1 MPPVTSHDDDPQRA
15 QIARLET
22 RIEALAQSIERGH
35 KIGLAARA
43 AIVLGAM
50 LMAAIALG
58 GIRFDALPLLAALSA
73 ILGGIVLLGSNRST
87 LEQTSEDL
95 RTAEAER
102 AALINRI
109 ELRVVSG
116 GRAGNG
122 HDDGA
127 AFGGR

>member
-1 MPPVTSHDDDPQRA
+1 MEDDHQRA

-35 KIGLAARA
+35 KIRLAARA
-43 AIVLGAM
+43 AIALGAM

-58 GIRFDALPLLAALSA
+58 AIRFDALPLLAAVTA

-87 LEQTSEDL
+87 LEQTSGDL

>member
-1 MPPVTSHDDDPQRA
+1 MDDDHQRA

-22 RIEALAQSIERGH
+22 RIEALSQSIERGH
-35 KIGLAARA
+35 KIRLAARA

-58 GIRFDALPLLAALSA
+58 AIRFDALPLIAALSA
-73 ILGGIVLLGSNRST
+73 IIGGIVLLGSNRST
-87 LEQTSEDL
+87 LNETTEALQA
-95 RTAEAER
+95 AEAER
-102 AALINRI
+102 AALINHI

-127 AFGGR
+127 AFGRG